1 MVNPKSLV
9 LSLSTHWDIIE
20 HLARIAREMPVFRDD
35 EILAEIG
42 KLSPAMAVEKRATV
56 LRSLCSSQVLQ
67 QLPRSTSVQ
76 LNPLVLEFIHGL
88 TREHELGL
96 SSVLQ
101 ARIEAIHGATLD
113 LNKGMENSDMDMLR
127 KAATRLSG
135 LFRQITQQLDQD
147 RHAILELA
155 EQAKSADS
163 TMPIARRYRA
173 VLEAYD
179 QYVEPMNQMMDTGPA
194 GTFYRYLETAE
205 QALDHTVQQLKV
217 RGALYSHH
225 QQLRHVAYQAKELR
239 RLGRVV
245 AKQCADTLLPLR
257 EEIRQHNTLSAAISS
272 LLGQVRKKGLTRA
285 LRQITTAPALPVWR
299 SERQRRVSVGN
310 EVLTIMSEAR
320 AFTPEVQTFPE
331 ELEVQ
336 PNALAEWI
344 EETALRAHLKSS
356 LPVPNLLEWLR
367 QHYSQLPDAVLLR
380 LYHELVRSSEW
391 QTSQADT
398 ESIITL
404 RTVGVRHYPHAVR
417 IQ

>member
-147 RHAILELA
+147 RHAILDLA

-225 QQLRHVAYQAKELR
+225 LQLRHVAYQAKELR

-285 LRQITTAPALPVWR
+285 LRQITTATALPVWR

-331 ELEVQ
+331 ELEIQ

-344 EETALRAHLKSS
+344 EETALRAHFKSS

>member
-9 LSLSTHWDIIE
+9 ASLSLYWDIIE
-20 HLARIAREMPVFRDD
+20 HLAHVAREMPAFRDD

-42 KLSPAMAVEKRATV
+42 KLNPALAVEKRETV

-76 LNPLVLEFIHGL
+76 LNPLVLEFVRGL

-101 ARIEAIHGATLD
+101 ARIEAIRGATLD
-113 LNKGMENSDMDMLR
+113 LNNGMENSDLDVLR
-127 KAATRLSG
+127 KAATRLSE

-147 RHAILELA
+147 RHAILELT

-163 TMPIARRYRA
+163 SMPLSRRYRS

-179 QYVEPMNQMMDTGPA
+179 RYVEPMNQMMDTGPA
-194 GTFYRYLETAE
+194 GTFYRYLERAE
-205 QALDHTVQQLKV
+205 QALDRTVQYLEVQ
-217 RGALYSHH
+217 GALYSHRR
-225 QQLRHVAYQAKELR
+225 QLRHVAYQAKELR

-257 EEIRQHNTLSAAISS
+257 EEIRQHNNLSAAISS

-285 LRQITTAPALPVWR
+285 FRQITAAPALPVWR
-299 SERQRRVSVGN
+299 PERQRRVSVGD

-331 ELEVQ
+331 ELETPPSV
-336 PNALAEWI
+336 LTERI
-344 EETALRAHLKSS
+344 DETALYAHLKSS
-356 LPVPNLLEWLR
+356 LPVPNLLEWLCR
-367 QHYSQLPDAVLLR
+367 HYGRLPDAVLLR
-380 LYHELVRSSEW
+380 LYHELVRDSEW
-391 QTSQADT
+391 QTSQDDT
-398 ESIITL
+398 ESTITL
-404 RTVGVRHYPHAVR
+404 QTVVVRHYPHAVGER
-417 IQ
+417 

>member
-9 LSLSTHWDIIE
+9 SSLSLHWDIIE
-20 HLARIAREMPVFRDD
+20 HLARVAREMPAFRDD
-35 EILAEIG
+35 EILEEIG
-42 KLSPAMAVEKRATV
+42 KLSPAMAVEKRETV

-76 LNPLVLEFIHGL
+76 LNPLVLEFVRGL

-101 ARIEAIHGATLD
+101 ARIEAIRDATLD
-113 LNKGMENSDMDMLR
+113 LNKGMESSDMDVLR
-127 KAATRLSG
+127 KAATRLSE

-147 RHAILELA
+147 RHAILELT

-163 TMPIARRYRA
+163 SMPISRRYRS

-194 GTFYRYLETAE
+194 GTFYRYLERAE
-205 QALDHTVQQLKV
+205 QALDHTVQHLEVQ
-217 RGALYSHH
+217 GALYSHRR
-225 QQLRHVAYQAKELR
+225 QLRHVAYQAKELR

-257 EEIRQHNTLSAAISS
+257 EEIRQHNNLSAAISS

-285 LRQITTAPALPVWR
+285 FRQITAAPALPVWR
-299 SERQRRVSVGN
+299 PERQRRVSVGD

-331 ELEVQ
+331 ELETPPSVL
-336 PNALAEWI
+336 PERI
-344 EETALRAHLKSS
+344 DETALHAHLKSS

-367 QHYSQLPDAVLLR
+367 QHYGRLPDAVLLR
-380 LYHELVRSSEW
+380 LYHELVRGSEW
-391 QTSQADT
+391 QTSQDAE
-398 ESIITL
+398 ESIISL
-404 RTVGVRHYPHAVR
+404 QTVVVRHYPHAVR
-417 IQ
+417 EQ

>member
-1 MVNPKSLV
+1 MANPKSLV
-9 LSLSTHWDIIE
+9 SSLSTHWDIIE
-20 HLARIAREMPVFRDD
+20 HLAHTAREMPAFRDD
-35 EILAEIG
+35 EILAAIG
-42 KLSPAMAVEKRATV
+42 KLNPAMAVEKRATV

-76 LNPLVLEFIHGL
+76 LNPLVLEFVRGL

-101 ARIEAIHGATLD
+101 ARIEAVRGATLD
-113 LNKGMENSDMDMLR
+113 LNNGTENSDMDVMR
-127 KAATRLSG
+127 KAATRLSE

-163 TMPIARRYRA
+163 SMPIARRYQT

-257 EEIRQHNTLSAAISS
+257 EEIRQHNTLSTAISS

-285 LRQITTAPALPVWR
+285 LRQITTATALPVWR

-331 ELEVQ
+331 EREIQ
-336 PNALAEWI
+336 PNAIAEWV
-344 EETALRAHLKSS
+344 EEPILHAHLKSS
-356 LPVPNLLEWLR
+356 LPVPNLLQWLR

-380 LYHELVRSSEW
+380 QYHDLVRSSEW
-391 QTSQADT
+391 QTSQDDT

-404 RTVGVRHYPHAVR
+404 QTVGVRHYPHAVR

>member
-1 MVNPKSLV
+1 MATPKSLV
-9 LSLSTHWDIIE
+9 SSLSTHWDIIE
-20 HLARIAREMPVFRDD
+20 HLAHIAREMPAFCDD
-35 EILAEIG
+35 EILAAIG
-42 KLSPAMAVEKRATV
+42 KLNPAMAVEKRATV

-76 LNPLVLEFIHGL
+76 LNPLVLEFVRGL

-101 ARIEAIHGATLD
+101 ARIEAVRGATLD
-113 LNKGMENSDMDMLR
+113 LNNGTENSDMDVLR
-127 KAATRLSG
+127 KAATRLSE

-163 TMPIARRYRA
+163 SMPIARRYQT

-257 EEIRQHNTLSAAISS
+257 EEIRQHNTLSTAISS

-285 LRQITTAPALPVWR
+285 LRQITTATALPVWR

-331 ELEVQ
+331 ELEIQ
-336 PNALAEWI
+336 PNAIAEWV
-344 EETALRAHLKSS
+344 EEPILRAHLKSS
-356 LPVPNLLEWLR
+356 LPVPNLLQWLR

-391 QTSQADT
+391 QTSQDDT

-404 RTVGVRHYPHAVR
+404 QTVGVRHYPHAVR

>member
-9 LSLSTHWDIIE
+9 SSLSIHWDIIE
-20 HLARIAREMPVFRDD
+20 HLARVAREMPAFRDD
-35 EILAEIG
+35 EILAEIA
-42 KLSPAMAVEKRATV
+42 KLNPAMAVEKRETV
-56 LRSLCSSQVLQ
+56 LRNLCSSQVLQ

-76 LNPLVLEFIHGL
+76 LNPLVLEFVRGL
-88 TREHELGL
+88 AREHELGL

-101 ARIEAIHGATLD
+101 ARIGAIHGATLD
-113 LNKGMENSDMDMLR
+113 LNNGMENSDMDVLR
-127 KAATRLSG
+127 KAATRLSE

-163 TMPIARRYRA
+163 SMPISRRYRS

-194 GTFYRYLETAE
+194 GSFYHHLETAE
-205 QALDHTVQQLKV
+205 QALDHTVQHLEVQ
-217 RGALYSHH
+217 GALYSHR

-257 EEIRQHNTLSAAISS
+257 EEIRQHNNLSAAISS
-272 LLGQVRKKGLTRA
+272 LIGQVRKKGLTRA
-285 LRQITTAPALPVWR
+285 FRQITAAPALPVWR
-299 SERQRRVSVGN
+299 PERQRRVSVGD

-320 AFTPEVQTFPE
+320 EFTPEVQIFPE
-331 ELEVQ
+331 ELATPPSVLTEPVD
-336 PNALAEWI
+336 
-344 EETALRAHLKSS
+344 ETALRNRLKSS

-367 QHYSQLPDAVLLR
+367 QHYGQLPDAVLLR
-380 LYHELVRSSEW
+380 LYHELVRNSEW
-391 QTSQADT
+391 QTSQETT
-398 ESIITL
+398 ESTITL
-404 RTVGVRHYPHAVR
+404 QTVVVRHYPHAMR
-417 IQ
+417 ER

>member
-1 MVNPKSLV
+1 MANPKSLV
-9 LSLSTHWDIIE
+9 SSLSTHWDIIE
-20 HLARIAREMPVFRDD
+20 HLAHIAREMPAFRDD
-35 EILAEIG
+35 EILAAIG
-42 KLSPAMAVEKRATV
+42 KLNPAMAVEKRATV
-56 LRSLCSSQVLQ
+56 LRSLCFSQVLQ

-76 LNPLVLEFIHGL
+76 LNPLVLEFVRGL

-101 ARIEAIHGATLD
+101 ARIEAVRGATLD
-113 LNKGMENSDMDMLR
+113 LNNGTENSDMDVLR
-127 KAATRLSG
+127 KAATRLSE

-163 TMPIARRYRA
+163 SMPIARRYQT

-194 GTFYRYLETAE
+194 GTFYRYLETAA

-257 EEIRQHNTLSAAISS
+257 EEIRQHNTLSTAISS

-285 LRQITTAPALPVWR
+285 LRQITTATALPVWR

-320 AFTPEVQTFPE
+320 AFTPEVRTFPE
-331 ELEVQ
+331 ELEIQ

-356 LPVPNLLEWLR
+356 LPVPNLLQWLR

>member
-225 QQLRHVAYQAKELR
+225 LQLRHVAYQAKELR

>member
-1 MVNPKSLV
+1 MANPKSLV
-9 LSLSTHWDIIE
+9 LSLSAHWDIIE

-225 QQLRHVAYQAKELR
+225 LQLRHVAYQAKELR

-285 LRQITTAPALPVWR
+285 LRQITTATALPVWR

>member
-1 MVNPKSLV
+1 MANPKNLV
-9 LSLSTHWDIIE
+9 SSLSTHWDIIE
-20 HLARIAREMPVFRDD
+20 HLAHIAREMPAFRDD
-35 EILAEIG
+35 EILAAIG
-42 KLSPAMAVEKRATV
+42 KLNPAMAVEKRATV

-76 LNPLVLEFIHGL
+76 LNPLVLEFVRGL

-101 ARIEAIHGATLD
+101 ARIEAVRGATLD
-113 LNKGMENSDMDMLR
+113 LNNGTENSDMDVLR
-127 KAATRLSG
+127 KAATRLSE

-163 TMPIARRYRA
+163 SMPIARRYQT

-225 QQLRHVAYQAKELR
+225 QQLQHVAYQAKELR

-257 EEIRQHNTLSAAISS
+257 EEIRQHNTLSTAISS

-285 LRQITTAPALPVWR
+285 LRQVTTATTLPVWR

-331 ELEVQ
+331 ELEIQ
-336 PNALAEWI
+336 PNAIAEWV
-344 EETALRAHLKSS
+344 EETILHAHLKSS
-356 LPVPNLLEWLR
+356 LPVPNLLQWLR

-380 LYHELVRSSEW
+380 QYHELVRSSEW
-391 QTSQADT
+391 QTSQDDT

-404 RTVGVRHYPHAVR
+404 QTVGVRHYPHAVR